1 MLTPRK
7 AFATTFALL
16 LAIPALAHGGPVSD
30 YEVDQ
35 AITRVA
41 THRKAEE
48 ADIRSLMRF
57 AALAP
62 LQQYSSCPNIDFD
75 VINGS
80 DSALWNMTAEIGQ
93 SVDSGPES
101 VSSLHIPYLG
111 AHQKV
116 EVRYG
121 CTGTS
126 YTYGYGSRTRT
137 IAYPGMFPGARL
149 DADTVVSLLATST
162 DFAYD
167 AYAFRYTA
175 GTGEGT
181 LARAALDIIDSDE
194 DWRDLAAL
202 LLKSE
207 KGAGELAAHVAG
219 PKGRVAAALALVR
232 RAPPAGQSGF
242 VLGLLSRNTQN
253 IDADTLDE
261 LVAGQCSKGRAG
273 ALTLWLGAVKGEIAD
288 SAAQASVLRTCSPTA
303 REIGPWLARLDDAE
317 QLGIAL
323 TALDEANFT
332 SALASLKR
340 GVVLASALATVIAR
354 TSDAPRLA
362 TALQTLLAF
371 PADTRNLRSNFLALA
386 RPLSDSLDAQ
396 HADAMT
402 RMLDG
407 LDESLRADTILD
419 LTRLLIAGDVV
430 GPQLRAAIEA
440 KRAWAESDIS
450 ALYMDKVRELSDVFD
465 PDAVAAAIQAGK
477 ISAVDYLVAAGK
489 LTSCRTSQ
497 EAITACLAIMK
508 RELEPL
514 AGTALDYGFQAAV
527 VEQVGRVPDAEL
539 WADLRHFGV
548 HTDTL
553 VRPLCAS
560 ARDGRDWNAD
570 RALNLA
576 RAIDPK
582 AACIASA
589 VSFRAGRARRHLIS
603 MLLRGLGVA
612 AAGALAFVFVRK
624 KIQSYAAGPGKAAIA
639 PPEMPPGAIQ
649 GRLDGSGLQAALQA
663 GLADTQR
670 ALAADGRAEAHKLS
684 QLMATLAPTVS
695 STLAERTRTAA
706 RAALATGEVRSM
718 LVRTGGAALYLVLVP
733 GRADEP
739 KTLRRHPS
747 FGGGWLRHA
756 ARLLAALRQSGSRD
770 PLVALVVFLRAD
782 ASQGTLL
789 CALHDDGGALVPLML
804 LDERETHE
812 VRTHAQR
819 HHFTLT

>member
-1 MLTPRK
+1 MLTPSK
-7 AFATTFALL
+7 ALTAIFALL
-16 LAIPALAHGGPVSD
+16 VATPLLAHGGPVSD

-35 AITRVA
+35 AVSRVA
-41 THRKAEE
+41 THRKVEE
-48 ADIRSLMRF
+48 PDIRSLMRF

-75 VINGS
+75 VINAS
-80 DSALWNMTAEIGQ
+80 DSALWDMTAEIGQ

-111 AHQKV
+111 PHQKV

-121 CTGTS
+121 CSGTS

-149 DADTVVSLLATST
+149 DADTVASLLATTT

-167 AYAFRYTA
+167 EYAFRYTA

-181 LARAALDIIDSDE
+181 LARAALDIIEADD
-194 DWRDLAAL
+194 DWRDLAKL
-202 LLKSE
+202 LLQTE

-219 PKGRVAAALALVR
+219 PKGRTAAALALVR
-232 RAPPAGQSGF
+232 KAPPAGQSGF

-253 IDADTLDE
+253 IDRDTLDE

-288 SAAQASVLRTCSPTA
+288 SAAQASVLAKCSPSA
-303 REIGPWLARLDDAE
+303 REIGPWLARLDDGE

-323 TALDEANFT
+323 TALGDDNFA
-332 SALASLKR
+332 SALGSLRR
-340 GVVLASALATVIAR
+340 GHLLATGLATVIAR
-354 TSDAPRLA
+354 TGDATRLA
-362 TALQTLLAF
+362 AALETLLTL
-371 PADTRNLRSNFLALA
+371 PADVRGLRSNFLALA
-386 RPLSDSLDAQ
+386 RPLTDSLDAQ
-396 HADAMT
+396 HAGAMT

-407 LDESLRADTILD
+407 LDDSLRADTILA
-419 LTRLLIAGDVV
+419 LSRLLIEGDVV

-450 ALYMDKVRELSDVFD
+450 ALYMNKVRELSDVFD
-465 PDAVAAAIQAGK
+465 PDATAAAIQAGK
-477 ISAVDYLVAAGK
+477 ITTVDYLVAAAK
-489 LTSCRTSQ
+489 LQSCRTSQ
-497 EAITACLAIMK
+497 EALTACLTIMK
-508 RELEPL
+508 NELEPL
-514 AGTALDYGFQAAV
+514 AGTALNEGFQAAV
-527 VEQVGRVPDAEL
+527 LDQVGRTADADL

-548 HTDTL
+548 DTGPL
-553 VRPLCAS
+553 VRPLCS
-560 ARDGRDWNAD
+560 TARDGRDWNAD

-589 VSFRAGRARRHLIS
+589 VSFRAGRARRHLLS

-612 AAGALAFVFVRK
+612 AAGALAFVFVK
-624 KIQSYAAGPGKAAIA
+624 KRIQKYAAGPGKAAIA

-649 GRLDGSGLQAALQA
+649 GRLDGSGLQGALQS

-670 ALAADGRAEAHKLS
+670 ALAGDGRPEAHKLAR
-684 QLMATLAPTVS
+684 LMGTLAPTVS

-706 RAALATGEVRSM
+706 RAALATGEVRSL

-756 ARLLAALRQSGSRD
+756 SRLLTALRQSGSRD

>member
-1 MLTPRK
+1 M
-7 AFATTFALL
+7 A
-16 LAIPALAHGGPVSD
+16 AHADPVSD

-35 AITRVA
+35 AIIRVA
-41 THRKAEE
+41 THRKADES
-48 ADIRSLMRF
+48 DIRSMMRF

-80 DSALWNMTAEIGQ
+80 DSALWDMTAEIGQ
-93 SVDSGPES
+93 SVDSGPET

-111 AHQKV
+111 PHQKV

-149 DADTVVSLLATST
+149 DADTVASLLATTT
-162 DFAYD
+162 DFSYD
-167 AYAFRYTA
+167 ASASRYTA

-181 LARAALDIIDSDE
+181 LARAALDLIDSDE

-202 LLKSE
+202 LLESE

-242 VLGLLSRNTQN
+242 VLGLLSRSPLS
-253 IDADTLDE
+253 IDRDTLDE
-261 LVAGQCSKGRAG
+261 LVGAQCSKGRAG

-288 SAAQASVLRTCSPTA
+288 STAQASVLAKCSPSA
-303 REIGPWLARLDDAE
+303 REIGPWLARLDDSA

-323 TALDEANFT
+323 TALGDDNFA
-332 SALASLKR
+332 SALGSLKH
-340 GVVLASALATVIAR
+340 GAVLAGALATVIAR
-354 TSDAPRLA
+354 TSDVTRLG
-362 TALQTLLAF
+362 TALEA
-371 PADTRNLRSNFLALA
+371 LRGLPGDVRDLRGNFLTLA
-386 RPLSDSLDAQ
+386 RPLSDALDRQ

-402 RMLDG
+402 KLLDS
-407 LDESLRADTILD
+407 LDASLRADTILD
-419 LTRLLIAGDVV
+419 LTRLLIAGEVV
-430 GPQLRAAIEA
+430 GPELRAAIES
-440 KRAWAESDIS
+440 KRAWADSDIDT
-450 ALYMDKVRELSDVFD
+450 LYLTKVRERSEVFA
-465 PDAVAAAIQAGK
+465 PDAVVTAIQAGK
-477 ISAVDYLVAAGK
+477 ISMVDYLVAANK
-489 LTSCRTSQ
+489 LTGCTTSK
-497 EAITACLAIMK
+497 ETITTCVAVMKSELAA
-508 RELEPL
+508 L
-514 AGTALDYGFQAAV
+514 AGVTLTDGFQTGV
-527 VEQVGRVPDAEL
+527 IDQVGRTPDAEL

-548 HTDTL
+548 DTGPL
-553 VRPLCAS
+553 VRPLCS
-560 ARDGRDWNAD
+560 TARDGRAWNAD
-570 RALNLA
+570 RALSLA
-576 RAIDPK
+576 RAIDPQ

-624 KIQSYAAGPGKAAIA
+624 KIPKYAGGPGKAATA

-649 GRLDGSGLQAALQA
+649 GRLDGGGLQAALQG
-663 GLADTQR
+663 GLADTQK
-670 ALAADGRAEAHKLS
+670 ALAADGRAEAHRLG
-684 QLMATLAPTVS
+684 QLIGTLAPTVPGA
-695 STLAERTRTAA
+695 LAERTRTAA
-706 RAALATGEVRSM
+706 RAALATGEVRSL

-756 ARLLAALRQSGSRD
+756 ARLLAALRQSGSRE